1 MNKGEIKRGFI
12 NMNNIKQFHRGF
24 FCMLNTKTSCSRTTG
39 DRTKAARLCS
49 LGEKPGTEIRINL
62 AASID
67 ERRRIL
73 S

>member
-1 MNKGEIKRGFI
+1 M
-12 NMNNIKQFHRGF
+12 
-24 FCMLNTKTSCSRTTG
+24 G

-49 LGEKPGTEIRINL
+49 LGEKPRTEIRVNL

-67 ERRRIL
+67 EWRHIL

>member
-1 MNKGEIKRGFI
+1 MLQIPMVQSFKNIFKIKVLRCHVLSYS
-12 NMNNIKQFHRGF
+12 NM
-24 FCMLNTKTSCSRTTG
+24 CSRTTS

-49 LGEKPGTEIRINL
+49 LGEKPGMEIRINL